1 MSSADTAYR
10 SKENEALPEK
20 HRLSS
25 KIHFQ
30 RTASKDFN
38 SQLQKTNAAR
48 SKVRCRVE
56 HVFAHQKNIMG
67 LFIRTIGMERTR
79 IKIAMTNIA
88 YATNGLD
95 RETIYLGIADERTKP
110 RKKSKD

>member
-1 MSSADTAYR
+1 LWKLEAVLKPNFLEFWPSAGRCCD
-10 SKENEALPEK
+10 
-20 HRLSS
+20 
-25 KIHFQ
+25 Q

-38 SQLQKTNAAR
+38 SQLQKSNAAR

-56 HVFAHQKNIMG
+56 HVSAHQKNIMG
-67 LFIRTIGMERTR
+67 LFIRTIGIERAR

-88 YATNGLD
+88 YAPNGLD
-95 RETIYLGIADERTKP
+95 RETIYLGIADEKTKP